1 MLPRMVERVQK
12 VVRHWAGLDE
22 DEFELTGERNE
33 QSWYDMLDRV
43 QSRDRE
49 LERRLTRAER
59 GLNRLRAG

>member
-1 MLPRMVERVQK
+1 MVERVQK

-22 DEFELTGERNE
+22 GEFELTGERNE

>member
-1 MLPRMVERVQK
+1 MVDRVQK
-12 VVRHWAGLDE
+12 FVRHWAGLDE

-49 LERRLTRAER
+49 SERRLRQAER
-59 GLNRLRAG
+59 SLNRLAG